1 MSLARLAVRTPVSL
15 CNLASGWLALA
26 SQVRKVM
33 VEDPRETRVMINMF
47 ARSDDDH
54 LKVVDA
60 CIDKLIAS
68 AEAEV

>member
-1 MSLARLAVRTPVSL
+1 
-15 CNLASGWLALA
+15 
-26 SQVRKVM
+26 M